1 MATTSVKLNDELADR
16 LKHLA
21 DLKRR
26 TPHWLM
32 VEAINRYIDQEEK
45 RTALYADAME
55 SWRDYE
61 ETGEH
66 VTWDEARSWLQSWGT
81 EDEQE
86 PPKCHQ

>member
-1 MATTSVKLNDELADR
+1 MATTSVKLNDELAER

-21 DLKRR
+21 DQKRR

-32 VEAINRYIDQEEK
+32 VEAINRYIEQEEK
-45 RTALYADAME
+45 RTALYKHAME
-55 SWRDYE
+55 SWSDYE

>member
-1 MATTSVKLNDELADR
+1 MATTSVKLNDELTER
-16 LKHLA
+16 LKNLA

-32 VEAINRYIDQEEK
+32 VEAINRYIEQEEK

-55 SWRDYE
+55 SWSDYE